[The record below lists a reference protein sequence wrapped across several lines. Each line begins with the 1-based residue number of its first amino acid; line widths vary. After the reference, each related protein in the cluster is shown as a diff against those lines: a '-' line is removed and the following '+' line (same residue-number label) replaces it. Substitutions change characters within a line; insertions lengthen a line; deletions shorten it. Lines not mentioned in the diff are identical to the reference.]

1 MEYILSKKYDTP
13 ELQALIM
20 GPNPVKLEE
29 ELLRGSRIPAGAVVC
44 DLGSGTGLTSVFMAK
59 EYGFT
64 VYAADLW
71 SDPDE
76 NRRFFRR
83 MGLSDGQVIPVKADA
98 TAMPFEREFFDAVVS
113 TDSYNYFGRDPEYL
127 DAKLAPFVKSGGYI
141 YIALTG
147 MKKDCHDALPACLL
161 ASWDAEQLEYL
172 HDLAWWREMI
182 GQTSGVVIEDM
193 HQMACTS
200 EAWADWIACDNEYA
214 QGDRAAVEAGA
225 LEFLNTIAVTLV
237 KA

>member
-98 TAMPFEREFFDAVVS
+98 TAMPF
-113 TDSYNYFGRDPEYL
+113 
-127 DAKLAPFVKSGGYI
+127 
-141 YIALTG
+141 
-147 MKKDCHDALPACLL
+147 
-161 ASWDAEQLEYL
+161 
-172 HDLAWWREMI
+172 
-182 GQTSGVVIEDM
+182 
-193 HQMACTS
+193 
-200 EAWADWIACDNEYA
+200 
-214 QGDRAAVEAGA
+214 
-225 LEFLNTIAVTLV
+225 
-237 KA
+237 